1 MKTELNFLEL
11 HFLVQELQD
20 VVGAR
25 VDKIYEPDSFLLQIH
40 KSGAGKLF
48 VRITNNVIWIAK
60 EKPAAPE
67 KFSGL
72 CSAMR
77 RFLEGKKIAKIE
89 QLGSE
94 RIVQVTFETQ
104 KETFYLFI
112 ELFQNGNIILTDAA
126 RKILGA
132 KEERAWKDREI
143 KRGLNY
149 ILPPAKKN
157 LFELKASDISGDE
170 KSLASLGFGKMLA
183 REIIARGSDFK
194 AYQSFL
200 NEKLSPRAYPDGELS
215 PVKLVQ
221 YADEGH
227 PFKTFSELIDSKL
240 PHTLLAQKVSGA
252 QKAFAAKKAKLED
265 VIGMQSKN
273 IAAMEK
279 EAIEVQRK
287 GELIYEH
294 YQELKDILE
303 ELNKAKE
310 KFSLQEMK
318 SKLKGHAKIKDLNP
332 KTSDVII
339 EI

>member
-11 HFLVQELQD
+11 GFLVQELQD
-20 VVGAR
+20 IVGSR
-25 VDKIYEPDSFLLQIH
+25 VDKIYEPDGFLLQIH

-48 VRITNNVIWIAK
+48 LRITGNAIWVAK
-60 EKPAAPE
+60 EKPEAPE

-72 CSAMR
+72 CSSMR
-77 RFLEGKKIAKIE
+77 RFLEGKKITKIE

-94 RIVQVTFETQ
+94 RIVQMSFETQ

-149 ILPPAKKN
+149 QPPPPKKN
-157 LFELKASDISGDE
+157 LFELKSLPSDE
-170 KSLASLGFGKMLA
+170 KELAQFGFGKLLA
-183 REIIARGSDFK
+183 KEIIARGGDIS
-194 AYQSFL
+194 AYKSL
-200 NEKLSPRAYPDGELS
+200 LKEKLSPRAYADGELS
-215 PVKLVQ
+215 PIKLVQ
-221 YADEGH
+221 HSEEGH
-227 PFKTFSELIDSKL
+227 QHKTFSELLDAKL
-240 PHTLLAQKVSGA
+240 TAAMQAHKISGA
-252 QKAFAAKKAKLED
+252 QKAFEAKKAKLLE
-265 VIGMQSKN
+265 VINMQSKN

-279 EAIEVQRK
+279 EAVELQRK

-303 ELNKAKE
+303 ELNKAKI

-332 KTSDVII
+332 KTSDVIV
-339 EI
+339 EL